1 MTTPASIE
9 EPTGEVVLTGRGFRL
24 AAWGLTVFFLLG
36 TLGCLVGAGFVV
48 SKLARGTGST
58 GGLLIL
64 WLFCAMIAL
73 VPARAVSRN
82 IGRSTSFDPEGISG
96 LSVLGSRQTNPTVRH
111 RLFPVVDRSTDFI
124 PWRVI
129 DHSAVFY
136 IASPEGGGTYGVRVH
151 FKDGRQ
157 GTVYAWSLRKSTMDR
172 VVEQLELARQHGT
185 MPELTPP
192 PQPRSLK
199 YRLVPHPRS
208 SRFAIGRKISL
219 WLIVIFAAINCLG
232 VLADSF
238 APSPGAQI
246 EPVAGTAIGVALF
259 LACVWIAWYAVRIP
273 RRKSAPARAPDLGA
287 ANCSG
292 VTEQPPSRQPML
304 TSPSVEGATR

>member
-124 PWRVI
+124 RGGSSTTPPCFILLV
-129 DHSAVFY
+129 
-136 IASPEGGGTYGVRVH
+136 PKEGGRMEFESTSR
-151 FKDGRQ
+151 
-157 GTVYAWSLRKSTMDR
+157 TVDR
-172 VVEQLELARQHGT
+172 ARFMPGLSANQPWTELSNN
-185 MPELTPP
+185 L
-192 PQPRSLK
+192 S
-199 YRLVPHPRS
+199 
-208 SRFAIGRKISL
+208 
-219 WLIVIFAAINCLG
+219 
-232 VLADSF
+232 
-238 APSPGAQI
+238 
-246 EPVAGTAIGVALF
+246 
-259 LACVWIAWYAVRIP
+259 
-273 RRKSAPARAPDLGA
+273 
-287 ANCSG
+287 
-292 VTEQPPSRQPML
+292 
-304 TSPSVEGATR
+304 